1 MIFLWRGSCN
11 QWDCDEMGH
20 MNVRVYVEKQMEG
33 LTVLAQTLGMPHAFA
48 KNAPSTILPVD
59 QHIRFVREVLPGRP
73 LSMHGCLIEV
83 GETDAL
89 VYQELRHV
97 DGQLAAA
104 FRTRIMHID
113 TAGREPFTWGRHVR
127 AAMEAAIDEP
137 PAEAAPR
144 SIQPDKPGLPLPGI
158 SIDLPASLG
167 LRCIGKGAVPAHHL
181 DVHGRMAAPW
191 VIGRVSDSVPN
202 LLYEWRRKVAEA
214 AGDLRMGAAVL
225 EYRIRYH
232 DWPEAGDLFEI
243 YTGLGGVEGKTHSLI
258 HWMMDPSTGRP
269 WATSQATA
277 ITLDL
282 DARKAIPAPAEAIAE
297 LERIAPRGLGI

>member
-1 MIFLWRGSCN
+1 
-11 QWDCDEMGH
+11 MGH
-20 MNVRVYVEKQMEG
+20 MNVRVYVEKQVEG
-33 LTVLAQTLGMPHAFA
+33 LAVLAHRLGMPHAFS
-48 KNAPSTILPVD
+48 KNALSTVLPVD

-73 LSMHGCLIEV
+73 LTMHGCLIEV
-83 GETDAL
+83 GESDAV

-113 TAGREPFTWGRHVR
+113 TAGREPFPWARHVR
-127 AAMEAAIDEP
+127 AALEAALEEP
-137 PAEAAPR
+137 PAESAPR
-144 SIQPDKPGLPLPGI
+144 SIRPEHPGLPREEI
-158 SIDLPASLG
+158 SIETPRSLG
-167 LRCIGKGAVPAHHL
+167 VRCIGMGAVPPQHL

-202 LLYEWRRKVAEA
+202 LLHEWRKKVAEA
-214 AGDLRMGAAVL
+214 AGNLRMGAAVL

-258 HWMMDPSTGRP
+258 HWVMDPATGRP
-269 WATSQATA
+269 WATSHATA

-297 LERIAPRGLGI
+297 LERIAPKGLSI

>member
-1 MIFLWRGSCN
+1 MKTLWRGSCN

-33 LTVLAQTLGMPHAFA
+33 LAVFAHALGMPHAFRQ
-48 KNAPSTILPVD
+48 NSPSTITPVD

-73 LSMHGCLIEV
+73 LTMHGCLIEV
-83 GETDAL
+83 GEADAL
-89 VYQELRHV
+89 VYQELRHA

-113 TAGREPFTWGRHVR
+113 TAGREPFPWGKSVR
-127 AAMEAAIDEP
+127 AAMADDMDTP
-137 PAEAAPR
+137 PEESAPR
-144 SIQPDKPGLPLPGI
+144 SIDPVAEGLPYDDISVETPRKLGI
-158 SIDLPASLG
+158 A
-167 LRCIGKGAVPAHHL
+167 CIGMGAVPPQHL
-181 DVHGRMAAPW
+181 DVHGRMSPAW
-191 VIGRVSDSVPN
+191 VIGRISDSVPN
-202 LLYEWRRKVAEA
+202 LLFGWRKDVAAA

-232 DWPEAGDLFEI
+232 DMPQAGDRFEV
-243 YTGLGGVEGKTHSLI
+243 YTGLGGVEGKTHSLF
-258 HWMMDPSTGRP
+258 HWMMDPVTGKP

-282 DARKAIPAPAEAIAE
+282 DARKAIPAPAMAIEE
-297 LERIAPRGLGI
+297 LERLAPKGLEI